1 MCIYHKD
8 HLSGLRMKN
17 TSESDLH
24 SYEVTYINKA
34 QKDSN
39 GIRTHESRPSAS
51 SICTRYMK
59 RMRWCAYHKADHTSG
74 LRMKNTSESDPHSY
88 EVT

>member
-34 QKDSN
+34 QKDQRDSN
-39 GIRTHESRPSAS
+39 PWKQAKCEFNLYP
-51 SICTRYMK
+51 
-59 RMRWCAYHKADHTSG
+59 
-74 LRMKNTSESDPHSY
+74 LY
-88 EVT
+88 EENEMMCIS